1 MTPLSIS
8 FCHYGNESMAS
19 YRYRAMIPARSL
31 GAAIN
36 DPTADI
42 NIFAKPIDQDVPHV
56 LRAHAEGRHVIA
68 DFCDMHFHL
77 NHYDLI
83 LKTAD
88 LVTVPTPWFAE
99 FITRRYGIEPFV
111 VPDPFEYDE
120 APPHCT
126 GDRLLWFGHALNLDS
141 LERVGP
147 LLLGHPL
154 TIVSNLDGAIPWSR
168 ANLLAAFAANDIVVM
183 PETAP
188 YKSANRTVESIRR
201 GCFVVAEPHPAI
213 NTIPGIWLGNIAKGI
228 EWAQAHPSAANE
240 RTSIA
245 QDYVRKWY
253 SPATQADAWRTAI
266 QRVLSCST
274 SDRVSLIGLDGYVS
288 TPRPTGGST
297 VASLTSLPTSPTS
310 PTPTPPS
317 MPSPQSM

>member
-1 MTPLSIS
+1 
-8 FCHYGNESMAS
+8 MAS
-19 YRYRAMIPARSL
+19 YRYRAMIPAREL

-36 DPTADI
+36 DPHADV

-56 LRAHAEGRHVIA
+56 LRAKSEGRVVIA

-88 LVTVPTPWFAE
+88 LVTVPTQWFAD
-99 FITRRYGIEPFV
+99 FLASRYGIEAFV
-111 VPDPFEYDE
+111 VPDPYEYDE
-120 APPHCT
+120 AEPHCA
-126 GDRLLWFGHALNLDS
+126 GDRLLWFGQALNLDS
-141 LERVGP
+141 LERIAP
-147 LLLGHPL
+147 LIVGHPL
-154 TIVSNLDGAIPWSR
+154 TVVSNVEGAIPWSR
-168 ANLLAAFAANDIVVM
+168 ENLLAQFAVNDIVVM

-213 NTIPGIWLGNIAKGI
+213 NLIPGIWIGNIQKGI
-228 EWAQAHPSAANE
+228 EWAQSHLTAANE
-240 RTSIA
+240 RMRIS

-266 QRVLSCST
+266 QKALSCST
-274 SDRVSLIGLDGYVS
+274 SAPAICTG
-288 TPRPTGGST
+288 TGG
-297 VASLTSLPTSPTS
+297 
-310 PTPTPPS
+310 
-317 MPSPQSM
+317 